1 MKIFKLLSVAAMVAV
16 LALAPF
22 VAGSL
27 GAQGQSEST
36 GAGPEAGRRV
46 STTEIPLSKV
56 VLFSSGVGYFQR
68 DGVVEGDSNLE
79 LAFRTGDVN
88 DLLKSMI
95 TRDFDGGQVAAVTYA
110 SRDPVTRTLRS
121 FAIDLT
127 SNPGVAGILTQV
139 RGEAVQIGAPER
151 LTGIIVGV
159 ESRPGPEGTTQTFL
173 NLLTEGGLRS
183 VPLEEV
189 EEVRFLDPTLDGEF
203 RQALAVLAQ
212 GHSTDRKRVAVRF
225 TGEGRRRVQVGY
237 LLETPVWKTSYR
249 LVLGEAD
256 RHFLQGWAIVENTG
270 EEDWQGVSLRLVS
283 GRPIS
288 FIMDLY
294 RPLYV
299 PRPVVQPEL
308 YSSLRPQ
315 RYDEDLSGA
324 ERAIAGAAPAEAPMA
339 APRMKS
345 APAPSM
351 SLAEAYAEP
360 EAFRDEEALDLSQGV
375 SALAQAGEAGSFF
388 EYRIAVP
395 VTLPRQES
403 AMLPILNQEI
413 SGRRVSI
420 YNESVQAKHPLLG
433 LQLTNSTGLELMG
446 GPLTVFEAGSYT
458 GDAQIDNLPA
468 GAERLIS
475 FALDLETEVASTGR
489 SLPEE
494 LVSVKILRGSLLTTR
509 TLRRELVYTV
519 KNSSRRSREV
529 LIEYPISSD
538 WELVLPPKVEE
549 KTRNLYRFLVS
560 LPAGATAGS
569 VKELSVVE
577 QRKVSQSIALTNL
590 NDDTIAFYLR
600 AREVSPRV
608 KAALEELSARKGRL
622 IETQRARQEEERKL
636 QQIRSEQSRI
646 RQNMDALSRD
656 SSLYKR
662 YVQQLSDQ
670 EDQLEKILERIDD
683 LRAREL
689 EQQRELEAYM
699 QSLQIE

>member
-1 MKIFKLLSVAAMVAV
+1 MKTIKMLLAAAAV
-16 LALAPF
+16 LLVLGGPAALR
-22 VAGSL
+22 
-27 GAQGQSEST
+27 AQGSIE
-36 GAGPEAGRRV
+36 GAGEGVPEAGPV
-46 STTEIPLSKV
+46 PASEIPLSRV

-68 DGVVEGDSNLE
+68 EGLVDGDSSLE
-79 LAFRTGDVN
+79 LSFRTGDVN
-88 DLLKSMI
+88 DLLKSLVV
-95 TRDFDGGQVAAVTYA
+95 RDFDGGQVAAVNYA
-110 SRDPVTRTLRS
+110 SRDPIARTLRS

-127 SNPGVAGILTQV
+127 SDPDLAGILAQV
-139 RGEAVQIGAPER
+139 RGQAVELSAPQR
-151 LTGIIVGV
+151 LRGTIVGV
-159 ESRPGPEGTTQTFL
+159 ESRQSPEGTQVTYL
-173 NLLTEGGLRS
+173 NVLTDGGLRS
-183 VPLEEV
+183 VSLAEV
-189 EEVRFLDPTLDGEF
+189 GEIRFLDAALDREL
-203 RQALAVLAQ
+203 RQALAVLAE
-212 GHSTDRKRVAVRF
+212 GLKPERKRVAVRF
-225 TGEGRRRVQVGY
+225 NGEGRRRVEVGY

-249 LVLGEAD
+249 LVLGEGD

-270 EEDWQGVSLRLVS
+270 EEDWRGVSLRLVS

-288 FIMDLY
+288 FVMDLY

-315 RYDEDLSGA
+315 RYDEDLSAA
-324 ERAIAGAAPAEAPMA
+324 ERMAAGAAPAEAPMA
-339 APRMKS
+339 APRAKA
-345 APAPSM
+345 APAPPMARSEAYE
-351 SLAEAYAEP
+351 AEAS
-360 EAFRDEEALDLSQGV
+360 REEERLDLSQGV

-413 SGRRVSI
+413 AGRRVSI
-420 YNESVQAKHPLLG
+420 YNEGVQPKHPLLG
-433 LQLTNSTGLELMG
+433 LELTNSTGLELMG

-458 GDAQIDNLPA
+458 GDAQIDTLPA

-475 FALDLETEVASTGR
+475 FALDLEVEVAGASR

-509 TLRRELVYTV
+509 TLRRERTYTV
-519 KNSSRRSREV
+519 KNSSRRPREV
-529 LIEYPISSD
+529 LIEYPISSG

-549 KTRNLYRFLVS
+549 KTRSLYRFLVS
-560 LPAGATAGS
+560 VPAAGTSGS
-569 VKELSVVE
+569 VKELAVVE
-577 QRKVSQSIALTNL
+577 ERKVSQSIALTNL

-600 AREVSPRV
+600 AREVSPRI
-608 KAALEELSARKGRL
+608 KAALEEISARKGRL

-646 RQNMDALSRD
+646 RQNMDSLSRD
-656 SSLYKR
+656 SALYKR
-662 YVQQLSDQ
+662 YVQQLNDQ
-670 EDQLEKILERIDD
+670 EDQLEKILESIDG

-689 EQQRELEAYM
+689 GQQRDLEAYL